1 MTAPHLDATI
11 SSDLRLAGNASFWE
25 PEAECTVVMSQP
37 LVNRD
42 LWHEFLRGAD
52 RSYRRHGV
60 ERVLDIAAIRD
71 GEDTSLFWAIV
82 DTSGR
87 VVGGLR
93 AKGPLNCADESHAV
107 IEWAGQP
114 GLLRVRRMI
123 TDRLPFGVIEMKS
136 AWVADDVERKH
147 SLTNILARLPLHSTA
162 VLGTQFAVATAASH
176 VIARWV
182 ASGGVVASRIPATA
196 YPDDRYRT
204 KVMWWDRHTYAN
216 SAEPKQASKTVVEI
230 MALNQQ
236 LDELYEVATPQAS
249 PV

>member
-1 MTAPHLDATI
+1 MTVPRLDATI
-11 SSDLRLAGNASFWE
+11 SPDFQLARNASFWE

-37 LVNRD
+37 SIDRG
-42 LWHEFLRGAD
+42 LWHEFLRGAE

-60 ERVLDIAAIRD
+60 ERVLDVAAIRG
-71 GEDTSLFWAIV
+71 GEDTSLFWAIL
-82 DTSGR
+82 DTAGR

-93 AKGPLNCADESHAV
+93 AKGPLNFADESHAV

-114 GLLRVRRMI
+114 GILRVRKMI

-136 AWVADDVERKH
+136 AWVADDVDRKH
-147 SLTNILARLPLHSTA
+147 LLTNIVARLPLHSTA
-162 VLGTQFAVATAASH
+162 VLRTQFSVATAASH
-176 VIARWV
+176 VTARWV

-230 MALNQQ
+230 MALHQQ
-236 LDELYEVATPQAS
+236 LDELYEVAAPQVS
-249 PV
+249 PL